1 MGAKVLVFGVDAMEL
16 SLVDAWID
24 DGSLPNLASLREQG
38 LFGVVRNPPRRFSG
52 ASWPNF
58 YTAVGP
64 HRHGQY
70 LRTRFNPEDYRY
82 HGYRPDHDRMP
93 AFWTDAAWREK
104 RIAVINMPYAPVH
117 EGLNG
122 MQVTEWGVH
131 DYHHR
136 TIRTWPASLADDVLS
151 KYGGDPVGL
160 CEIDDRTPAEFQAFR
175 ENLLKRV
182 RAKRDMICHYL
193 RSDHWDLFVSV
204 MDEAHCVGHQTWHL
218 HDPSHPRHDSD
229 IAAAMGDPMKDVYR
243 EIDAAFGAIRDCVD
257 DDCTILFVSTHGMGP
272 TSDGNLVF
280 DDILRRIEGIDVG
293 GGPQAISAIK
303 RVQAALPA
311 WLRDLLQPIKERISL
326 KVTEELR
333 KGDRAKR
340 QYFSIPTQDPAAGV
354 RFNLAGRENHGLV
367 EPGEQYDAVVE
378 HLSRELHA
386 LTDGRTGKPL
396 VERIIRQEDL
406 DLTGYDG
413 NPPDLI
419 VQWAVMD
426 PPWIQSPTLGRIDP
440 IYNNRAGDH
449 RMLGFMMAAG
459 PTVRPGQLDHTVAL
473 EDFASTIAG
482 LLGLDVAETDGAPIQ
497 SISPGG
503 RKN

>member
-24 DGSLPNLASLREQG
+24 DGSLPSLGSLREQG

-70 LRTRFNPEDYRY
+70 LRTRFNPENYRY
-82 HGYRPDHDRMP
+82 HGYRPDRDLAP
-93 AFWTDAAWREK
+93 PFWTEPAWRDK
-104 RIAVINMPYAPVH
+104 RIAVINMPYAPVQ

-122 MQVTEWGVH
+122 IQVAEWGVH

-136 TIRTWPASLADDVLS
+136 TIRTWPASLADEVLS
-151 KYGGDPVGL
+151 RFGGDPVGL
-160 CEIDDRTPAEFQAFR
+160 CEIDNRSPAEFHDFR
-175 ENLLKRV
+175 QNLLQRV
-182 RAKRDMICHYL
+182 RAKRDLICHYL
-193 RSDHWDLFVSV
+193 RSDEWDLFVSV
-204 MDEAHCVGHQTWHL
+204 LDETHCVGHQTWHL
-218 HDPSHPRHDSD
+218 HDPSHPRHDPKL
-229 IAAAMGDPMKDVYR
+229 AASMGDPMKAVYR
-243 EIDAAFGAIRDCVD
+243 EIDAAFGTIRDCVQ

-280 DDILRRIEGIDVG
+280 DDILRRIEGIGAG
-293 GGPQAISAIK
+293 GGPQTISAIK
-303 RVQAALPA
+303 RVQAALPG

-326 KVTEELR
+326 TVTEELR

-340 QYFSIPTQDPAAGV
+340 QYFSLPTQDPAAGV
-354 RFNLAGRENHGLV
+354 RFNLAGREKHGLV
-367 EPGEQYDAVVE
+367 QPGEHYDALVA
-378 HLSRELHA
+378 HLSRELHG
-386 LTDGRTGKPL
+386 LKDGGTGKPL
-396 VERIIRQEDL
+396 VERIIRREDL
-406 DLTGYDG
+406 DLDGYDG
-413 NPPDLI
+413 DPPDLI

-449 RMLGFMMAAG
+449 RMLGFMMASG
-459 PTVRPGQLDHTVAL
+459 PTVRPGRLDHTVGL
-473 EDFASTIAG
+473 EDFAPTIAG
-482 LLGLDVAETDGAPIQ
+482 LLDLDFPETDGAPVG
-497 SISPGG
+497 SILPDG
-503 RKN
+503 RGN